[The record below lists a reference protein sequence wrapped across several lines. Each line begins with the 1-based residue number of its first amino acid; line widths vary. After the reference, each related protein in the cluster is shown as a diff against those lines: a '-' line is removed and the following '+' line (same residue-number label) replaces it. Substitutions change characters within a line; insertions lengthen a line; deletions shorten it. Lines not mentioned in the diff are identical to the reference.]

1 MEKSIPFKLFP
12 LEEEEEIS
20 LLEYFLQLSF
30 HTTELHITNSWTFC
44 DKNELDTFNS
54 ESKQKFGGSIL
65 SLWMDMNKMEP
76 PQSFENSVS
85 SGLLTVDYTN
95 QLFEYGTI
103 APPSGFQAHDSLK
116 LLGNPTGT
124 FRMLLFKVAMG
135 RVYNYTQD
143 SNNLHDAFLKI
154 KIPNGFNTM
163 EFVTNT
169 DLKRFNTLY
178 RVSDPEQVFLYAA
191 VEFEFTPLRVQVP
204 DAVCDMC
211 ESAMA
216 KWYCHSDRAHF
227 CTDCDMKQ
235 HGSTRIFSRH
245 IRVPS
250 SKSPNQFGLCEH
262 HPTEVVDM
270 VCLKVP
276 SPTKH
281 CSCLLCNNCI
291 LFGKHSKPSFFDHP
305 LMSTLDTYEL
315 SLEKNSDSDEKL
327 KSRRDEISDKIKNCH
342 NSTSQIYAN
351 SKGVEN
357 KIDYCKKMLLQQLD
371 EMKKKKMN
379 YLNSIE
385 REVTTQLNLIQWM
398 QNFLHHIMLSLEPC
412 KFIQFKAKYDLLVK
426 KYFTKNLK
434 NYLEFPVWMN
444 KRLVLV
450 GETKITSSPIG
461 KLSQMFSSNSSVKPE
476 EKLESQ
482 KLDLASSSNEK
493 LVDWTPLNVFD
504 DLNET
509 VGRMSWRD
517 LKGHSGEDH
526 KSSSTAYSE
535 TSEYAPIST
544 VQSNSNEL
552 DVVYSSTKLWHYL
565 SDLKMGTSIQLLKL
579 VEVHERSALVK
590 HVFCMA
596 NYFEQLQ
603 QLFTHVSNQHIS
615 ADSCSSSLRF
625 LSKINISKYE
635 MGGLVND
642 FGYCVLLRSSGL
654 LSDVLSFLFCSNFT
668 TEDNLDFLKQM
679 TLPVENYF
687 NMYLKSV
694 CNSTPSDA
702 TSQDSFDPSLKE
714 HVGNCMVEIVAKLVS
729 LDVISFPTSFQYVFY
744 ALADLFR
751 KLKSH
756 YRCYVVA
763 DFLFSVLSNYLLR
776 YPNYY
781 SMGNLLNSNGA
792 GSNVTNN
799 ADDSLNNATNM
810 TGENEMFNNL
820 KSFTREL
827 SFKFARAAIVVW
839 ELDSLTLTDSEELRQ
854 SEKVYDWAE
863 KMLTKPRLKCSLQL
877 RTPTSEELE
886 ESRRYVLSQASRFEK
901 RLNSGQV
908 DISYK
913 YASELTSK
921 YNFFHLFKMASQI
934 PI

>member
-1 MEKSIPFKLFP
+1 
-12 LEEEEEIS
+12 
-20 LLEYFLQLSF
+20 
-30 HTTELHITNSWTFC
+30 
-44 DKNELDTFNS
+44 
-54 ESKQKFGGSIL
+54 
-65 SLWMDMNKMEP
+65 MEP

-85 SGLLTVDYTN
+85 SGSLSVDYKD

-103 APPSGFQAHDSLK
+103 APPSGFQ
-116 LLGNPTGT
+116 GNPTGT

-135 RVYNYTQD
+135 RVFNYSQD
-143 SNNLHDAFLKI
+143 SDNSHNDFLKF
-154 KIPNGFNTM
+154 KIPNGFNSL
-163 EFVTNT
+163 ELVTSTN
-169 DLKRFNTLY
+169 LKRFNTLY
-178 RVSDPEQVFLYAA
+178 RVSDPEQVLLYAA

-270 VCLKVP
+270 VCLK
-276 SPTKH
+276 

-385 REVTTQLNLIQWM
+385 REVKTQLNLIQWM

-444 KRLVLV
+444 KHLVLV
-450 GETKITSSPIG
+450 GETKITSSPIS
-461 KLSQMFSSNSSVKPE
+461 KLSQMFSNDTSVKPE
-476 EKLESQ
+476 EKVESQ
-482 KLDLASSSNEK
+482 AKFVPMSNQK
-493 LVDWTPLNVFD
+493 LVDWTPLNMFD

-509 VGRMSWRD
+509 VGRVSWREFG
-517 LKGHSGEDH
+517 GHSGEDH
-526 KSSSTAYSE
+526 NSSSTAYSE
-535 TSEYAPIST
+535 TSEYAPVIIE
-544 VQSNSNEL
+544 QSNSNEL
-552 DVVYSSTKLWHYL
+552 DVIYSATKLWQYL

-579 VEVHERSALVK
+579 VEVHERSTLVK
-590 HVFCMA
+590 HVLSMA
-596 NYFEQLQ
+596 NHFEQLE
-603 QLFTHVSNQHIS
+603 QLFTHLSN
-615 ADSCSSSLRF
+615 
-625 LSKINISKYE
+625 YE
-635 MGGLVND
+635 MDGLVND

-679 TLPVENYF
+679 TVPVENYF

-694 CNSTPSDA
+694 SNSAPKDA
-702 TSQDSFDPSLKE
+702 TTQDSFDPILKE
-714 HVGNCMVEIVAKLVS
+714 HVNNCMVEIVTKLVS
-729 LDVISFPTSFQYVFY
+729 LDIISFPTSYQYVLY
-744 ALADLFR
+744 ALTDLFR
-751 KLKSH
+751 KLKSQ
-756 YRCYVVA
+756 YRCYIVG
-763 DFLFSVLSNYLLR
+763 DFLFTVLSNYLLR

-781 SMGNLLNSNGA
+781 SMGNLLNDSGA
-792 GSNVTNN
+792 GNNVTNN
-799 ADDSLNNATNM
+799 PDDILNNSTNV
-810 TGENEMFNNL
+810 TGENEKYNNL

-827 SFKFARAAIVVW
+827 SFKFARAGIVVW
-839 ELDSLTLTDSEELRQ
+839 ELDSLTLNDSDELRQ
-854 SEKVYDWAE
+854 SQKVYDWAE
-863 KMLTKPRLKCSLQL
+863 KMLTKPRLKCSLLL
-877 RTPTSEELE
+877 RTPTLEELE
-886 ESRRYVLSQASRFEK
+886 ESHKYVLSQASRFEK

-921 YNFFHLFKMASQI
+921 YNFFHLFKMANQI